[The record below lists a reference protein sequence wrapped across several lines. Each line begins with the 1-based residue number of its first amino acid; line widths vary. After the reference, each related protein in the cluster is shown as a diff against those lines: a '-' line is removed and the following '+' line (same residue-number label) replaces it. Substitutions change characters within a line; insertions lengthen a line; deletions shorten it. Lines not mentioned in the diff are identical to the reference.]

1 MGNTKFLVQLI
12 DEYPDLIWK
21 RNDDGQTIFH
31 IAAFHRHE
39 SIYSLLYEIGSMKD
53 TVTQIRDKEGNNI
66 LHSVAMNSGK
76 NPQDN
81 VWGAAYQM
89 RHELLWFKEVSLMVP
104 PQSKDMKN
112 AQGLTPSE
120 LFTNNHKALALEGEA
135 LIKGTIGQSM
145 VAATLISTIGFSVV
159 FTIPGGYNQNNGF
172 PIFLQ
177 NKVFTLFIILD
188 AISFLLSS
196 FSIITFLTI
205 MVTSYGQNDFVETL
219 PQNLLLGQATL
230 LLSIFTTMV
239 AFIASF
245 FVLYHNSLS
254 IVIALLAT
262 IPAVLL
268 SKQQYHV
275 AAKVSR
281 LYKPWHH
288 FHPNLRH
295 MLHYQNPRF

>member
-31 IAAFHRHE
+31 IAVFHRHE
-39 SIYSLLYEIGSMKD
+39 STYSLLYEIGSMKD

-76 NPQDN
+76 NPHDN

-104 PQSKDMKN
+104 PQSKEMKN

-159 FTIPGGYNQNNGF
+159 FTIP
-172 PIFLQ
+172 I
-177 NKVFTLFIILD
+177 
-188 AISFLLSS
+188 
-196 FSIITFLTI
+196 
-205 MVTSYGQNDFVETL
+205 
-219 PQNLLLGQATL
+219 
-230 LLSIFTTMV
+230 
-239 AFIASF
+239 
-245 FVLYHNSLS
+245 
-254 IVIALLAT
+254 
-262 IPAVLL
+262 
-268 SKQQYHV
+268 
-275 AAKVSR
+275 
-281 LYKPWHH
+281 
-288 FHPNLRH
+288 
-295 MLHYQNPRF
+295 